1 MHKYIFFL
9 FFITQSVFGYFEFK
23 GIVNQPFYGGTAY
36 LSIVNDCN
44 KKELFITEDILQDCV
59 ISETGMFQ
67 FQGDFLTSENSIYK
81 IHIDHCGQSISN
93 YKHLLNHCEYSSEVV
108 FIANNLDKIFFPVN
122 NLSQILCNVDQSSN
136 TISSAIIKLEE
147 FEESFL
153 AKLQFSNNDFQR
165 QTIYK
170 TYCKE
175 LQVYSLTFGDPL
187 VELYAYY
194 MYARDNSI
202 GSDFYLEDL
211 KKNKY
216 YDNLLNRLKAS
227 YPQSIY
233 TELYTNKL
241 LKDKYPFIKT
251 KQTTFEWLTY
261 LLFVL
266 LCISIGVIYVLVKK
280 NNSRKEPNKLNY
292 RTLLT
297 QQEQN
302 VFELM
307 PTHSNKEIANVLFIS
322 ISTVKTHINN
332 IYSKLSIGSRKELD
346 QFIPK
351 S

>member
-1 MHKYIFFL
+1 MSKYILFL
-9 FFITQSVFGYFEFK
+9 FFITQNVFGYFEFK
-23 GIVNQPFYGGTAY
+23 GVVNQPFYGGTAY

-44 KKELFITEDILQDCV
+44 KKDLFITEDILQDCE
-59 ISETGMFQ
+59 ISETGVFT
-67 FQGDFLTSENSIYK
+67 FRGDFLAPKNCIYK
-81 IHIDHCGQSISN
+81 IHIDHCDQSISN
-93 YKHLLNHCEYSSEVV
+93 YKHLLNHCEYSSEVI
-108 FIANNLDKIFFPVN
+108 FIANNSDQIFFPVN
-122 NLSQILCNVDQSSN
+122 NLSQILCDVDQSSN
-136 TISSAIIKLEE
+136 ILSSAIIKLEE

-175 LQVYSLTFGDPL
+175 LQRYSLTFNDPL

-194 MYARDNSI
+194 MYAQDNSI
-202 GSDFYLEDL
+202 GSAFYIEDL

-216 YDNLLNRLKAS
+216 YDKLLSRLTS
-227 YPQSIY
+227 IYPKSIY

-241 LKDKYPFIKT
+241 LKDKYPFTKT

-261 LLFVL
+261 LLLVL
-266 LCISIGVIYVLVKK
+266 LCISLGVIYKLVKK
-280 NNSRKEPNKLNY
+280 SNSNKKPNPLNY
-292 RTLLT
+292 KALLT

-307 PTHSNKEIANVLFIS
+307 TTHSNKEIANTLFIS

-332 IYSKLSIGSRKELD
+332 IYGKLSIGSRKEID
-346 QFIPK
+346 QFFK
-351 S
+351 